1 MLEFFDYSNR
11 RGVLVGWLPKIHT
24 LLKNNALRDTLAGI
38 QPPEHIVTWTQKMK
52 AGLLDINRRFLV
64 ATEGTMLAGI
74 LFYRHENGNVYIEDL
89 HVDWAFRK
97 NPQVV
102 EGLLKKL
109 EFDTNAKDATFYASE
124 RIKSDADKEILAS
137 VGFKESHE
145 GGWENLGG
153 LSTTIGILKLRYNR
167 W

>member
-11 RGVLVGWLPKIHT
+11 RGVLVGWLPKVHAM
-24 LLKNNALRDTLAGI
+24 LKDNAHRDQLAGI
-38 QPPEHIVTWTQKMK
+38 QPPEHIVTWSQKMK
-52 AGLLDINRRFLV
+52 AQLLDISRRFLV
-64 ATEGTMLAGI
+64 ATKGTMLAGI
-74 LFYRHENGNVYIEDL
+74 LFYRYEDGNLYIEDL
-89 HVDWAFRK
+89 HINWAFRK

-109 EFDTNAKDATFYASE
+109 EFDTNAKNAAFYASE

-145 GGWENLGG
+145 GGWENLGSM
-153 LSTTIGILKLRYNR
+153 STAVGILKLRYNR
-167 W
+167 